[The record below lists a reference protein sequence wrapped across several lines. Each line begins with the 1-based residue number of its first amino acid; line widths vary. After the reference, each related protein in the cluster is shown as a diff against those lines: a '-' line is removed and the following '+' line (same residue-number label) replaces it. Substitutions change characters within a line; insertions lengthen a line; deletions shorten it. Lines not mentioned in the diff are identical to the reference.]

1 MAIGIGPRTGVMVKW
16 RIYGKGSNAAY
27 FRSKVLFM
35 GTQKEMGELLAIFA
49 GNKDPDRRGGKCA
62 GGDLESSDLER
73 GLKSR
78 SKRGGG

>member
-1 MAIGIGPRTGVMVKW
+1 
-16 RIYGKGSNAAY
+16 
-27 FRSKVLFM
+27 M